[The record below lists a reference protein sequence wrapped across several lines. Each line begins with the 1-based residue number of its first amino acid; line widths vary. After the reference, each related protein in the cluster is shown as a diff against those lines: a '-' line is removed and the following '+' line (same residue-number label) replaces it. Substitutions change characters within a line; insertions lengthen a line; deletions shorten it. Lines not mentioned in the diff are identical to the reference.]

1 MQLSKAEKDSRLKK
15 RRNMDLEK
23 VRELRARTGAGVV
36 ECKNALAEAKDDV
49 EKAVDILRKK
59 GLALAAKK
67 VGRITKEGIVDAYIH
82 PGDRLGVLLEVNCET
97 DFVAR
102 TQEFKRFVRDIALQI
117 AASEPISVSREELPS
132 EVIERE
138 KEIYKSMVKDLKK
151 PPEVVEKIVNGKL
164 EKFYSDVCLLE
175 QPFVKIPEKTVG
187 EYIKE
192 QIAKFGE
199 NIVIRRFV
207 RFRLGE

>member
-1 MQLSKAEKDSRLKK
+1 
-15 RRNMDLEK
+15 MDLEK
-23 VRELRARTGAGVV
+23 VRELRERTGAGIVD
-36 ECKNALAEAKDDV
+36 CKNALV
-49 EKAVDILRKK
+49 EVEGDIDKAVDVLRKK

-67 VGRITKEGIVDAYIH
+67 VGRITKEGIIDAYIH
-82 PGDRLGVLLEVNCET
+82 PGDRLGVLVEVNCET

-102 TQEFKRFVRDIALQI
+102 TQEFRRFVRDIALHI
-117 AASEPISVSREELPS
+117 AASEPMVVSREELPS

-138 KEIYKSMVKDLKK
+138 KEIYRSMVQDIKK
-151 PPEVVEKIVNGKL
+151 PPEIVEKIVAGKL
-164 EKFYSDVCLLE
+164 EKFYTTVCLLE

-192 QIAKFGE
+192 QIANFRE
-199 NIVIRRFV
+199 NIVVRRFV

>member
-1 MQLSKAEKDSRLKK
+1 MDREKL
-15 RRNMDLEK
+15 
-23 VRELRARTGAGVV
+23 RELRARTGAGIVD
-36 ECKNALAEAKDDV
+36 CQKALTEAEGDI
-49 EKAVDILRKK
+49 EKAVETLRKK

-67 VGRITKEGIVDAYIH
+67 VGRITKEGIIDAYIH
-82 PGDRLGVLLEVNCET
+82 PGDRLGVLVEVNCET

-102 TQEFKRFVRDIALQI
+102 NTEFRRFVRDIALQI
-117 AASEPISVSREELPS
+117 AASEPMVVVREELS
-132 EVIERE
+132 ADIIERE
-138 KEIYKSMVKDLKK
+138 KEIYRSMVQDMKKK
-151 PPEVVEKIVNGKL
+151 PEIVEKIVNGKV

-187 EYIKE
+187 EYLKE

-199 NIVIRRFV
+199 NIVVRRFV

>member
-1 MQLSKAEKDSRLKK
+1 
-15 RRNMDLEK
+15 MDLEK
-23 VRELRARTGAGVV
+23 VRELRARTNAGIVD
-36 ECKNALAEAKDDV
+36 CKNALKESDWDID
-49 EKAVDILRKK
+49 KAVDILRTK

-67 VGRITKEGIVDAYIH
+67 VGRIAKEGIIDAYIH
-82 PGDRLGVLLEVNCET
+82 PGDRLGVLVEVNCET

-117 AASEPISVSREELPS
+117 AASEPIAVSREELPS
-132 EVIERE
+132 DVIERE
-138 KEIYKSMVKDLKK
+138 KEIYTSMVKDLKK
-151 PPEVVEKIVNGKL
+151 PPEIIEKIVNGKL

-199 NIVIRRFV
+199 NIIIRRFT

>member
-1 MQLSKAEKDSRLKK
+1 MKQRKKK
-15 RRNMDLEK
+15 RRNMNLEK
-23 VRELRARTGAGVV
+23 VRELRARTGAGIV
-36 ECKNALAEAKDDV
+36 ECKNALTEADSDLD
-49 EKAVDILRKK
+49 KAVDILRKK

-67 VGRITKEGIVDAYIH
+67 VGRVTKEGIVDAYIH
-82 PGDRLGVLLEVNCET
+82 PGDRLGVLIEANCET

-102 TQEFKRFVRDIALQI
+102 TQEFKRFIRDIALQI
-117 AASEPISVSREELPS
+117 AASEPIAVSREELPS
-132 EVIERE
+132 DVIERE
-138 KEIYKSMVKDLKK
+138 KEIYRSMVKDVKK
-151 PPEVVEKIVNGKL
+151 PPEIIEKIVNGKL

-175 QPFVKIPEKTVG
+175 QPFVKIPEKTVSD
-187 EYIKE
+187 YIKE

>member
-1 MQLSKAEKDSRLKK
+1 
-15 RRNMDLEK
+15 MDLEM
-23 VRELRARTGAGVV
+23 VRELRERTGAGIVD
-36 ECKNALAEAKDDV
+36 CKNALEEAKGDLDQ
-49 EKAVDILRKK
+49 AVDILRKK
-59 GLALAAKK
+59 GVALAAKK

-82 PGDRLGVLLEVNCET
+82 PGDRLGVLVEVNCET

-102 TQEFKRFVRDIALQI
+102 TQEFRRFVRDVALHI
-117 AASEPISVSREELPS
+117 AASEPMVVSREELPS

-138 KEIYKSMVKDLKK
+138 KEIYRSMVQDMKK
-151 PPEVVEKIVNGKL
+151 PKEIVEQIVMGKL
-164 EKFYSDVCLLE
+164 EKFYTNVCLLE

-192 QIAKFGE
+192 QIAHFKE
-199 NIVIRRFV
+199 NIVVRRFV

>member
-1 MQLSKAEKDSRLKK
+1 MDREKL
-15 RRNMDLEK
+15 
-23 VRELRARTGAGVV
+23 RELRERTGAGIVD
-36 ECKNALAEAKDDV
+36 CQKALTETDGDLD
-49 EKAVDILRKK
+49 KAVETLRKK

-67 VGRITKEGIVDAYIH
+67 VGRITKEGIIDAYIH
-82 PGDRLGVLLEVNCET
+82 PGDRLGVLVEVNCET

-102 TQEFKRFVRDIALQI
+102 NTEFRRFVRDIALQI
-117 AASEPISVSREELPS
+117 AASEPMVVIREELPA

-138 KEIYKSMVKDLKK
+138 KEIYRSMVQDMKKK
-151 PPEVVEKIVNGKL
+151 PEIVDKIVAGKL
-164 EKFYSDVCLLE
+164 EKFYNDVCLME

-187 EYIKE
+187 EYVKE

-199 NIVIRRFV
+199 NIVVRRFV

>member
-1 MQLSKAEKDSRLKK
+1 
-15 RRNMDLEK
+15 MDLKK
-23 VRELRARTGAGVV
+23 VRELRARTGAGIV
-36 ECKNALAEAKDDV
+36 ECKNALTEADSDLD
-49 EKAVDILRKK
+49 KAVDILRKK

-67 VGRITKEGIVDAYIH
+67 VGRVTKEGIVDAYIH
-82 PGDRLGVLLEVNCET
+82 PGDRLGVLIEANCET

-102 TQEFKRFVRDIALQI
+102 TQEFKRFIRDIALQI
-117 AASEPISVSREELPS
+117 AASEPIAVSREELPS
-132 EVIERE
+132 DVIERE
-138 KEIYKSMVKDLKK
+138 KEIYRSMVKDVKK
-151 PPEVVEKIVNGKL
+151 PPEIIEKIVNGKL

-175 QPFVKIPEKTVG
+175 QPFVKIPEKTVSD
-187 EYIKE
+187 YIKE

>member
-1 MQLSKAEKDSRLKK
+1 
-15 RRNMDLEK
+15 MDLDR
-23 VRELRARTGAGVV
+23 VRELRARTGAGIVD
-36 ECKNALAEAKDDV
+36 CKNALTETNDDI
-49 EKAVDILRKK
+49 EKAVDLLRKK

-67 VGRITKEGIVDAYIH
+67 VGRVAKEGIIDAYIH
-82 PGDRLGVLLEVNCET
+82 PGDRLGVLVEVNCET

-117 AASEPISVSREELPS
+117 AASEPIAVSREELPS

-138 KEIYKSMVKDLKK
+138 KEIYMSMVIDLKK
-151 PPEVVEKIVNGKL
+151 PPEIVDKIVNGKL
-164 EKFYSDVCLLE
+164 EKFYADVCLLE

-187 EYIKE
+187 DYIKE

-199 NIVIRRFV
+199 NIIIRRFI

>member
-1 MQLSKAEKDSRLKK
+1 
-15 RRNMDLEK
+15 MDLEK

>member
-1 MQLSKAEKDSRLKK
+1 
-15 RRNMDLEK
+15 MDLEK
-23 VRELRARTGAGVV
+23 IRELRERTGAGIV
-36 ECKNALAEAKDDV
+36 ECKNALTEAKGDLD
-49 EKAVDILRKK
+49 KAVDILRKK

-67 VGRITKEGIVDAYIH
+67 VGRITKEGIIDAYIH

-117 AASEPISVSREELPS
+117 AASEPMVVNREELPPD
-132 EVIERE
+132 VIERE
-138 KEIYKSMVKDLKK
+138 REIYRSLVQDLKK
-151 PPEVVEKIVNGKL
+151 PAEIVEKVVAGKL
-164 EKFYSDVCLLE
+164 EKFYTDVCLLE

-199 NIVIRRFV
+199 NIVVRRFV

>member
-1 MQLSKAEKDSRLKK
+1 
-15 RRNMDLEK
+15 MDLEK
-23 VRELRARTGAGVV
+23 VRDLRARTGAGIV
-36 ECKNALAEAKDDV
+36 ECKNALTEAGDDV

-67 VGRITKEGIVDAYIH
+67 VGRITKEGLIDAYIH

-117 AASEPISVSREELPS
+117 AASEPIAVSREELPS
-132 EVIERE
+132 DVIERE
-138 KEIYKSMVKDLKK
+138 KEIYASMVKDSKK
-151 PPEVVEKIVNGKL
+151 PPEIVEKIVNGKL

-192 QIAKFGE
+192 QMAKFGE
-199 NIVIRRFV
+199 NIVVRRFM

>member
-1 MQLSKAEKDSRLKK
+1 
-15 RRNMDLEK
+15 MDLEK
-23 VRELRARTGAGVV
+23 VRDLRARTGAGIV
-36 ECKNALAEAKDDV
+36 ECKNALTEAGDDV

-67 VGRITKEGIVDAYIH
+67 VGRITKEGLIDAYIH

-117 AASEPISVSREELPS
+117 AASEPIAVSREELPS

-138 KEIYKSMVKDLKK
+138 KEIYVSMVKDSKK
-151 PPEVVEKIVNGKL
+151 PPDIVEKIVNGKL

-199 NIVIRRFV
+199 NIVVRRFM

>member
-1 MQLSKAEKDSRLKK
+1 
-15 RRNMDLEK
+15 MDLEK
-23 VRELRARTGAGVV
+23 VRELRARTNAGIVD
-36 ECKNALAEAKDDV
+36 CKNALKESEGDID
-49 EKAVDILRKK
+49 KAVDLLRTK

-67 VGRITKEGIVDAYIH
+67 IGRIAKEGIVDAYIH
-82 PGDRLGVLLEVNCET
+82 PGDRLGVLVEVNCET

-102 TQEFKRFVRDIALQI
+102 NQEFKRFVRDIALQI
-117 AASEPISVSREELPS
+117 AASEPISVNREELPS

-138 KEIYKSMVKDLKK
+138 KEIYSSMVKDLKK
-151 PPEVVEKIVNGKL
+151 PPEMLEKIVDGKL

-192 QIAKFGE
+192 QITKFGE
-199 NIVIRRFV
+199 NIVIRRFT
-207 RFRLGE
+207 RYRLGE

>member
-1 MQLSKAEKDSRLKK
+1 
-15 RRNMDLEK
+15 MDLEK
-23 VRELRARTGAGVV
+23 VRDLRARTGAGIV
-36 ECKNALAEAKDDV
+36 ECKNALAETGEDV
-49 EKAVDILRKK
+49 EKAVDLLRKK

-67 VGRITKEGIVDAYIH
+67 VGRITKEGLIDAYIH

-117 AASEPISVSREELPS
+117 AASEPIAVSREELPS

-138 KEIYKSMVKDLKK
+138 KDIYASMVKDSKK
-151 PPEVVEKIVNGKL
+151 PPEIVEKIVNGKL

-192 QIAKFGE
+192 HIAKFGE
-199 NIVIRRFV
+199 NIVVRRFT

>member
-1 MQLSKAEKDSRLKK
+1 ME
-15 RRNMDLEK
+15 LEK
-23 VRELRARTGAGVV
+23 IRELRARTGAGVV
-36 ECKNALAEAKDDV
+36 DCKNALIEAEGDLD
-49 EKAVDILRKK
+49 KAVDTLRKK

-82 PGDRLGVLLEVNCET
+82 PGDRLGVLIEVNCET

-117 AASEPISVSREELPS
+117 AASEPIAVSREDLAS
-132 EVIERE
+132 DVIERE
-138 KEIYKSMVKDLKK
+138 KEIYRSMVKDSKK
-151 PPEVVEKIVNGKL
+151 PPEIIEKIVDGKL
-164 EKFYSDVCLLE
+164 EKFYADVCLLE

-199 NIVIRRFV
+199 NIVVRRFV

>member
-1 MQLSKAEKDSRLKK
+1 
-15 RRNMDLEK
+15 MDLEK
-23 VRELRARTGAGVV
+23 VRELRARTGAGIV
-36 ECKNALAEAKDDV
+36 ECKNALTEAVDDI

-67 VGRITKEGIVDAYIH
+67 IGRITQEGVIDAYIH
-82 PGDRLGVLLEVNCET
+82 PGDRLGVLLEINCET

-117 AASEPISVSREELPS
+117 AASEPIAVGREELPS

-138 KEIYKSMVKDLKK
+138 KEIYASMVKDSKK
-151 PPEVVEKIVNGKL
+151 PPEIIEKIVNGKL

-199 NIVIRRFV
+199 NIVVRRFV

>member
-1 MQLSKAEKDSRLKK
+1 
-15 RRNMDLEK
+15 MDLEK
-23 VRELRARTGAGVV
+23 VRELRARTGAGIVD
-36 ECKNALAEAKDDV
+36 CKNALNEADGDL

-67 VGRITKEGIVDAYIH
+67 VGRITKEGVIDAYIH
-82 PGDRLGVLLEVNCET
+82 PGDRLGVLIEVNCET

-117 AASEPISVSREELPS
+117 AASEPIAVSREELS
-132 EVIERE
+132 SDVIERE
-138 KEIYKSMVKDLKK
+138 KEIYRSMVKDLKK
-151 PPEVVEKIVNGKL
+151 PPEIVEKIVDGKL
-164 EKFYSDVCLLE
+164 EKFYADVCLLE

-187 EYIKE
+187 EHIKE

-199 NIVIRRFV
+199 NIIIRRFV

>member
-1 MQLSKAEKDSRLKK
+1 MDQEKIRD
-15 RRNMDLEK
+15 
-23 VRELRARTGAGVV
+23 LRARTGAGIVD
-36 ECKNALAEAKDDV
+36 CTNALAEASDDV
-49 EKAVDILRKK
+49 DKAVDILRKK
-59 GLALAAKK
+59 GLASAAKK
-67 VGRITKEGIVDAYIH
+67 VGRITQEGVIDAYIH

-117 AASEPISVSREELPS
+117 AASEPIAVDRKELPS

-138 KEIYKSMVKDLKK
+138 KEIYASMVKDSKK
-151 PPEVVEKIVNGKL
+151 PSETIEKIVRGKL

-175 QPFVKIPEKTVG
+175 QPFVKIPAKTVS

-199 NIVIRRFV
+199 NIVVRRFA

>member
-1 MQLSKAEKDSRLKK
+1 
-15 RRNMDLEK
+15 MDLEK
-23 VRELRARTGAGVV
+23 VRDLRARTGAGIV
-36 ECKNALAEAKDDV
+36 ECKNALTEAGDDV

-67 VGRITKEGIVDAYIH
+67 VGRITKEGLIDAYIH

-117 AASEPISVSREELPS
+117 AASEPIAVSREELPS
-132 EVIERE
+132 DVIERE
-138 KEIYKSMVKDLKK
+138 KEIYTSMVKDSKK
-151 PPEVVEKIVNGKL
+151 PPEIVEKIVNGKL

-199 NIVIRRFV
+199 NIVVRRFM

>member
-1 MQLSKAEKDSRLKK
+1 
-15 RRNMDLEK
+15 MDLEK
-23 VRELRARTGAGVV
+23 VRELRARTGAGIVD
-36 ECKNALAEAKDDV
+36 CKNALTETDGDL
-49 EKAVDILRKK
+49 EKAVDTLRKK

-82 PGDRLGVLLEVNCET
+82 PGDRLGVLIEVNCET

-117 AASEPISVSREELPS
+117 AASEPIAVSREELPS
-132 EVIERE
+132 DVIERE
-138 KEIYKSMVKDLKK
+138 KEIYRSMVNDLKK
-151 PPEVVEKIVNGKL
+151 PPEIVEKIVDGKL
-164 EKFYSDVCLLE
+164 EKFYADVCLLE

-187 EYIKE
+187 EHIKE

-199 NIVIRRFV
+199 NIIIRRFV

>member
-1 MQLSKAEKDSRLKK
+1 
-15 RRNMDLEK
+15 MDLNK
-23 VRELRARTGAGVV
+23 VRELRARTGAGIVD
-36 ECKNALAEAKDDV
+36 CKNALTETKDDI
-49 EKAVDILRKK
+49 EKAVDLLRKK

-67 VGRITKEGIVDAYIH
+67 VGRVAKEGIIDAYIH
-82 PGDRLGVLLEVNCET
+82 PGDRLGVLVEVNCET

-117 AASEPISVSREELPS
+117 AASEPIAVSREELPS

-138 KEIYKSMVKDLKK
+138 KEIYMSMVKDLKK
-151 PPEVVEKIVNGKL
+151 PPEIVEKIVNGKL
-164 EKFYSDVCLLE
+164 EKFYADVCLLE
-175 QPFVKIPEKTVG
+175 QPFVKIPEKTVAD
-187 EYIKE
+187 YIKE

-199 NIVIRRFV
+199 NIVIRRFI